1 MARMTRSGRNRF
13 RSKVSGALVAVLLFG
28 GIVGLS
34 SSEPAGAVGVTHKVT
49 SASMT
54 NLFPNAVEKPSI
66 SFSCN
71 DVTGKFSFKITNVQ
85 VIQGDH
91 VTPWP
96 APYQVAWLMNSSPLA
111 PQPVA
116 LAQNATNGLY
126 GAKSSGVMA
135 NVADCVTGAEI
146 QVADWNT
153 GASWT
158 NFFMVFDGR
167 LS

>member
-1 MARMTRSGRNRF
+1 M
-13 RSKVSGALVAVLLFG
+13 
-28 GIVGLS
+28 
-34 SSEPAGAVGVTHKVT
+34 GVTHKIT

-96 APYQVAWLMNSSPLA
+96 APYQVAWLINSASFS

-116 LAQNATNGLY
+116 LEQNATNGLY
-126 GAKSSGVMA
+126 GAKASGVMTHI
-135 NVADCVTGAEI
+135 ADCVTGIEI
-146 QVADWNT
+146 QVADWNNA
-153 GASWT
+153 ASWT
-158 NFFMVFDGR
+158 ELLHGVRRNAQLRPVVGQKSISTNGR
-167 LS
+167 SSGLTLTSRKAGRSFS